1 MDAGFWKR
9 FLAILIDICGLWLAR
24 LLIRV
29 FKITLGLFGME
40 QDLTYWASGEDG
52 AVFSVLL
59 ITASVILLPW
69 LYYAILE
76 SSKLQGTIGKKVM
89 GIIVVDQH
97 NRPVSFWR
105 ASGRYWGKL
114 LSSVFFVG
122 FIITGLTQRKQ
133 ALHDL
138 IAQTYVVNRK
148 ALEQMELH
156 PGSYVYGLPPEWRP
170 PGNLDW
176 PVLNERALIY
186 AGFWK
191 RFFANILDVFIMYI
205 LFLVF
210 AFLGFMLD
218 MLIGIGRALILWDS
232 RLFEIIYMSVRLV
245 SQASVP
251 WLYYAILESS
261 KLQGTFGKKALGII
275 VVDQYYER
283 VSFGR
288 ASGRFWSRILSFLTI
303 YVGYIMAA
311 FTKKKQA
318 LHDLIAQTYVV
329 NKAGLQLSGYYPP
342 VHPQEVYTEGQQV

>member
-1 MDAGFWKR
+1 
-9 FLAILIDICGLWLAR
+9 
-24 LLIRV
+24 
-29 FKITLGLFGME
+29 
-40 QDLTYWASGEDG
+40 
-52 AVFSVLL
+52 
-59 ITASVILLPW
+59 
-69 LYYAILE
+69 
-76 SSKLQGTIGKKVM
+76 
-89 GIIVVDQH
+89 
-97 NRPVSFWR
+97 
-105 ASGRYWGKL
+105 
-114 LSSVFFVG
+114 
-122 FIITGLTQRKQ
+122 
-133 ALHDL
+133 
-138 IAQTYVVNRK
+138 
-148 ALEQMELH
+148 
-156 PGSYVYGLPPEWRP
+156 
-170 PGNLDW
+170 
-176 PVLNERALIY
+176 
-186 AGFWK
+186 
-191 RFFANILDVFIMYI
+191 MYI

-329 NKAGLQLSGYYPP
+329 NKAGLQLSRYYPP
-342 VHPQEVYTEGQQV
+342 VHPQEVYTEGPQV